1 MNDRKFNYDWAD
13 VAKGIGIILVVLGHS
28 IEYCDGLWGGWEI
41 VYKAL
46 ASFHMPLFFFISAFL
61 QRKKE
66 LRKPQC
72 YENNQL
78 YIRVCSLIIPYC
90 VFSVVFWLSKVL
102 MSTLVHNT
110 VGLKDLLLI
119 IIYPLST
126 LWFLYALVLFILLRA
141 SIYKAKISSIIVLIA
156 CIGLR
161 VMCGDL
167 PLPSIMEP
175 TVLHRVLL
183 NSPFYAAGIVAA
195 EVDGIEK
202 IIKKKIPSLIMAPLS
217 FIALYCLKG
226 HVGIL
231 NSVVTLLLGFT
242 GIWLTLCIAD
252 SIGYSFLNKLGTAS
266 LGIYLMHDYI
276 VCFTVIFLR
285 KSIGILDLMISLA
298 TILGVMVPYVI
309 YQICINNKYL
319 VLMFKPQKVLAKKW
333 S

>member
-1 MNDRKFNYDWAD
+1 
-13 VAKGIGIILVVLGHS
+13 
-28 IEYCDGLWGGWEI
+28 
-41 VYKAL
+41 
-46 ASFHMPLFFFISAFL
+46 MPLFFFISAFL

-78 YIRVCSLIIPYC
+78 FIRVCSLIIPYG
-90 VFSVVFWLSKVL
+90 VFSIVFWLSKVF
-102 MSTLVHNT
+102 MSSLIHNT
-110 VGLKDLLLI
+110 VSIKDLLLI
-119 IIYPLST
+119 VVYPLST

-141 SIYKAKISSIIVLIA
+141 SIYKAKISSIIVLIT

-161 VMCGDL
+161 VICEDL
-167 PLPSIMEP
+167 PLPSIIEP

-183 NSPFYAAGIVAA
+183 NCPFFAAGIVAA
-195 EVDGIEK
+195 EVDGIKK
-202 IIKKKIPSLIMAPLS
+202 IIEKKNTSLIMAPLS
-217 FIALYCLKG
+217 FIALYCLND
-226 HVGIL
+226 HAGIL
-231 NSVVTLLLGFT
+231 NSVVKLLLGFT
-242 GIWLTLCIAD
+242 GIWFTLCIAD
-252 SIGYSFLNKLGTAS
+252 SIGNGFLNKLGKAS

-285 KSIGILDLMISLA
+285 KSIGTLDLMISLA
-298 TILGVMVPYVI
+298 TILGVMIPYVI